1 MLKTVISKSES
12 VDSADTQ
19 NSLQDNQSGDIINQG
34 GDVNVNQRTVEP
46 SVEEIRRKHFKGEDS
61 KQSQRSKPETA
72 EAFAKRTG
80 ETGAKGSTEK
90 RTLLTTGKSSIAY
103 TPSTT
108 DSSLNR
114 FVEKLKSIGIEA
126 YCCTGPME
134 TNSNGVTT
142 IHYDAFTSSK
152 GRVFFNDSNNFSN
165 KQKADHE
172 LVHLSLRELD
182 ESYLDY
188 EDIIIS
194 NLLYE
199 SNYYIA
205 FCLELNEREYNNQY
219 KISLND
225 YIEDAA
231 VFNSE
236 IADYVYQKVL
246 NERAFADEFFSNMF
260 KNWEEIVNA
269 VYTFNSKMKV
279 DTNELNEADTEVPA
293 NFMPENEDTPLSES
307 GEYGLSNPTDQEIH
321 REPTQQEYNEAMF
334 GKMKTAKQRHILDV
348 AEKLDSGM
356 KVVFVSENARVLSG
370 QDAVYMHAS
379 NTIYL
384 SEANSAVKC
393 YYQLFKHEVIHRLE
407 SKGAYQSF
415 KNYLFRNSSSFE
427 RYARARLG
435 KEFEGTREEALQSLA
450 QKYIDTVQNGTFS
463 QDFKKS
469 FTEEDAQREMV
480 ADFISEVLFKG
491 NRKDVAQHLSES
503 NLNAIFNIEDTLT
516 EFESL
521 TETDRNWFQRIIDT
535 IKDFI
540 ASLKGVNQNKRLVED
555 LEYIEQRLGRVLDS
569 KDTKKAAKNSGGVQY
584 HLNPYSEHQI
594 ANWKNSKN
602 IVVYKN
608 EYQLRKFIVNAQKGI
623 NLNEKMYFGAI
634 SQELADRIK
643 RDTGLDVNRYN
654 CTLRASE
661 IRKILHD
668 HGNEEKESLRGQ
680 RAITEDDFVLIPQI
694 IQSPDKIVLS
704 DELFE
709 GKPVIHF
716 VKTINGKT
724 TIAAYVSAK
733 HLDLTVQTMYSGK
746 NKGNLSTAAGEQAP
760 ANTPEANAG
769 TVSNNSVPHEED
781 TVNSN
786 SMQKTEDYSEPMPKG
801 KRSFSLGSPAQ
812 QMRDNLK
819 KYESGEITRE
829 EYLEKTDELWGG
841 ANETYGMIEQGENAK
856 APIATPQA
864 VDEDKPTERF
874 TRTIIETGKL
884 TDDR

>member
-1 MLKTVISKSES
+1 M
-12 VDSADTQ
+12 
-19 NSLQDNQSGDIINQG
+19 QDNQSGDIINQG
-34 GDVNVNQRTVEP
+34 GDVNVNKRTAEP

-108 DSSLNR
+108 DSSLKR

-236 IADYVYQKVL
+236 IAAYVYQKVL

-307 GEYGLSNPTDQEIH
+307 GEYGLSEPSDQEIH
-321 REPTQQEYNEAMF
+321 REPTAEEYNEAMF
-334 GKMKTAKQRHILDV
+334 GKMKNAKQRHILDV
-348 AEKLDSGM
+348 AGKLDSGM
-356 KVVFVSENARVLSG
+356 KVVFVNENAEVLSG
-370 QDAVYMHAS
+370 QKGVYMRDS
-379 NTIYL
+379 NTMYL
-384 SEANSAVKC
+384 SESNSAVES
-393 YYQLFKHEVIHRLE
+393 YYQLFKHEFIHRLE
-407 SKGAYQSF
+407 SKGAYQGF

-427 RYARARLG
+427 RYVRAQLG
-435 KEFEGTREEALQSLA
+435 KDFKGNREEALQALA
-450 QKYIDTVQNGTFS
+450 QKYIDTVQKGKFS
-463 QDFKKS
+463 QDYKNS

-569 KDTKKAAKNSGGVQY
+569 KDTKKTASRAVNKQFYINDDFYNQLNKWDRETTGFSFVLGGTSEALKSAGIPDKQIRWDATKIKTLLNKHSGMTIEIIKQIPELLENPVLVIDSKQDVNSRIIMGDLYDEHNKIVTVVLLLSPTSKKGNVLDLIKVSSAEGRGHIQSLLKKEDGSPVTIRY
-584 HLNPYSEHQI
+584 KDEKRIRDWLNVNRLQLPLHSPNTDSNDIIDEKTPIVKDIISDENDNYSE
-594 ANWKNSKN
+594 
-602 IVVYKN
+602 
-608 EYQLRKFIVNAQKGI
+608 
-623 NLNEKMYFGAI
+623 
-634 SQELADRIK
+634 
-643 RDTGLDVNRYN
+643 
-654 CTLRASE
+654 
-661 IRKILHD
+661 
-668 HGNEEKESLRGQ
+668 
-680 RAITEDDFVLIPQI
+680 
-694 IQSPDKIVLS
+694 SP
-704 DELFE
+704 
-709 GKPVIHF
+709 
-716 VKTINGKT
+716 
-724 TIAAYVSAK
+724 
-733 HLDLTVQTMYSGK
+733 
-746 NKGNLSTAAGEQAP
+746 
-760 ANTPEANAG
+760 
-769 TVSNNSVPHEED
+769 
-781 TVNSN
+781 
-786 SMQKTEDYSEPMPKG
+786 QKTKG
-801 KRSFSLGSPAQ
+801 QFSLGSPAQ

-829 EYLEKTDELWGG
+829 EYLEKTDELWGE
-841 ANETYGMIEQGENAK
+841 ANETYGMIPQGENAK